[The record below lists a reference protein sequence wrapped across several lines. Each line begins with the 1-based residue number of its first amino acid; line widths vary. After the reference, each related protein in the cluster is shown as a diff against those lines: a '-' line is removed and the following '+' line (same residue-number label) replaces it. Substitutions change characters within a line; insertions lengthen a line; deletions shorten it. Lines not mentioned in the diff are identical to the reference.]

1 MESEPRYGSPS
12 AILRTRG
19 EPNPMLKTLFS
30 KFLPLGVVMTLILA
44 ACGGGEIGA
53 SESASASEAPS
64 SSEGVAPSEEPAF
77 PEGDIALELWTKEGD
92 PQIAYVQALAEAYS
106 EEHPNV
112 TIDVV
117 NKDVELLRED
127 LVNTA
132 LSPDAAPEL
141 VWTVADHVGPF
152 TAADVIQPLDDMDLS
167 VYDEQ
172 ALSAVQVD
180 GTTWGIPISNGNQLM
195 LYWNKS
201 LAGDEAPA
209 DTDALIATA
218 KENTS
223 GTNYGLVFNETE
235 SFWLTPWLGGFGTQ
249 VFGDD
254 GVTPTLDTPE
264 MQAALQFLYDLKY
277 TDKVMPAECDYT
289 CASDLFTSGAAA
301 FIVNG
306 DWELGNYADQ
316 LGDDLG
322 VGPLPTVSSTGDDPA
337 PYTAGA
343 FYMVPSAVEGDT
355 LTVHVDPTRLF
366 PDPKTPILELG
377 FAASSAPPDVL
388 GFYVVGPGAGKGTEL
403 LMQPGLCGAVD
414 EKALEKAQATV
425 KDAQKKRDLAAEAVE
440 QARDASAA
448 AAIETLAAMLEEA
461 KAEIAR
467 LLAN

>member
-1 MESEPRYGSPS
+1 MF
-12 AILRTRG
+12 RTF
-19 EPNPMLKTLFS
+19 T
-30 KFLPLGVVMTLILA
+30 KFLPLAVILTLILA

-53 SESASASEAPS
+53 EESESASEAPPA
-64 SSEGVAPSEEPAF
+64 SEGAAPSEGAAF
-77 PEGDIALELWTKEGD
+77 PEGDITVELWTKEGD
-92 PQIAYVQALAEAYS
+92 PQIAYVQSLGEAYS

-112 TIDVV
+112 TIEVV

-132 LSPDAAPEL
+132 LSPDAAPSL

-172 ALSAVQVD
+172 ALSAVEAD
-180 GTTWGIPISNGNQLM
+180 GTQWGIPISNGNQLM

-223 GTNYGLVFNETE
+223 GSNYGLVFNETE
-235 SFWLTPWLGGFGTQ
+235 SFWLTPGLGGFGTQ
-249 VFGDD
+249 VFDED

-277 TDKVMPAECDYT
+277 TEQVMPAECDYT
-289 CASDLFTSGAAA
+289 CASDLFTTGAAA

-306 DWELGNYADQ
+306 DWELGNYAEQ

-343 FYMVPSAVEGDT
+343 FYMVPSAVEGDE
-355 LTVHVDPTRLF
+355 LTVVKDFIAWSTNTENQVKMVEELRRLPANAEALADPVVTD
-366 PDPKTPILELG
+366 DPLLNGAAEALANGTPQPTNVEMRCVFDAMNTAIR
-377 FAASSAPPDVL
+377 DVL
-388 GFYVVGPGAGKGTEL
+388 GAGNSDFAGVTAT
-403 LMQPGLCGAVD
+403 MQD
-414 EKALEKAQATV
+414 
-425 KDAQKKRDLAAEAVE
+425 AAENCIA
-440 QARDASAA
+440 
-448 AAIETLAAMLEEA
+448 TL
-461 KAEIAR
+461 
-467 LLAN
+467 

>member
-1 MESEPRYGSPS
+1 MFRSV
-12 AILRTRG
+12 L
-19 EPNPMLKTLFS
+19 S
-30 KFLPLGVVMTLILA
+30 KFLPLAVALTLILA

-53 SESASASEAPS
+53 SESASATEPAMSDGAQPSESEA
-64 SSEGVAPSEEPAF
+64 AAF
-77 PEGDIALELWTKEGD
+77 PEGDISLELWTKEGD
-92 PQIAYVQALAEAYS
+92 PQIEYVQSLADAYS

-112 TIDVV
+112 TIEVV

-152 TAADVIQPLDDMDLS
+152 TAADVIQSLDDLDLS
-167 VYDEQ
+167 SYDEQ

-218 KENTS
+218 KENTT
-223 GTNYGLVFNETE
+223 GDNFGLVFNETE
-235 SFWLTPWLGGFGTQ
+235 SFWLTPWLGGFGST
-249 VFGDD
+249 VFADD

-277 TDKVMPAECDYT
+277 TDKVMPTECDYA
-289 CASDLFTSGAAA
+289 CASDLFTTGAAA

-306 DWELGNYADQ
+306 DWELGNYADK

-322 VGPLPTVSSTGDDPA
+322 VGPLPTVTSTGENPA
-337 PYTAGA
+337 PYTAGS

-355 LTVHVDPTRLF
+355 LTVVKDFMSWSTSTENQVQMVEELRRLPANAEALADPIVTD
-366 PDPKTPILELG
+366 DPLLKGAADALANGTPQPTNVEMRCVFDAMNTGIR
-377 FAASSAPPDVL
+377 DVL
-388 GFYVVGPGAGKGTEL
+388 GAGDSDMAAVSAT
-403 LMQPGLCGAVD
+403 MQS
-414 EKALEKAQATV
+414 
-425 KDAQKKRDLAAEAVE
+425 AAENCIA
-440 QARDASAA
+440 
-448 AAIETLAAMLEEA
+448 TL
-461 KAEIAR
+461 
-467 LLAN
+467 